1 MTQIEKVQMA
11 RYLGELEDDMNHI
24 LRKYCRIMGWDI
36 PELDEQDARALILKA
51 MHDALAKVEQSR

>member
-51 MHDALAKVEQSR
+51 MHDALATVEQAQ